1 MSVDS
6 GNHTVVTANYH
17 KGTIESFEINEENGT
32 VNPASSI
39 MAHEGSYQ
47 IKKDKKTTC
56 TLRGYTP
63 DEKYVIGVDLG
74 IDKLITYEIKD
85 STLTEVNSLSVN
97 PGVFKTHYFSSKWK
111 IRLCNDGA

>member
-1 MSVDS
+1 M
-6 GNHTVVTANYH
+6 
-17 KGTIESFEINEENGT
+17 
-32 VNPASSI
+32 
-39 MAHEGSYQ
+39 
-47 IKKDKKTTC
+47 
-56 TLRGYTP
+56 
-63 DEKYVIGVDLG
+63 IGVDLG